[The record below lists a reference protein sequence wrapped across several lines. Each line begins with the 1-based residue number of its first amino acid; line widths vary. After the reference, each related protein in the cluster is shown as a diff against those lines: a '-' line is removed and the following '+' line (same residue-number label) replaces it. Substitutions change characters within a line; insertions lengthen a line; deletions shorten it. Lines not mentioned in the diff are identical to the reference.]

1 MGEVFHNL
9 YLSSRNMPV
18 VIIMDNETENEDSEE
33 NEKCL
38 ENIIEKHKEN
48 RLLARRNEY
57 GENT

>member
-1 MGEVFHNL
+1 
-9 YLSSRNMPV
+9 MPV